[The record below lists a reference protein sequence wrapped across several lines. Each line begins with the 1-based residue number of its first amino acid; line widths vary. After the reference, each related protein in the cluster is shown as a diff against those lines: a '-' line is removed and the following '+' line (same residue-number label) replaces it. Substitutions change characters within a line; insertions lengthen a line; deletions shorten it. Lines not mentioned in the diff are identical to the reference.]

1 MKKIL
6 SIDGGGIRGIIP
18 ALVLS
23 EIEERTQK
31 QIADCFDLIAGTSTG
46 GILALGLSKNQGNG
60 TPVYSA
66 SDLVK
71 IYETR
76 GKDIFPRSPWKG
88 VTSIGGL
95 VDEKYTHTGLE
106 KVLDQYFGGQRMGD
120 GCTKTLITCYDIQN
134 REPLFLKSWKN
145 GHKSVEMKYAARATS
160 AAPTYF
166 EPAFIPINGVKTAL
180 IDGGVFINSPTVSAY
195 AEAKRLFRTDD
206 LLVVSLG
213 TGELTREIS
222 YSDAKDWGKLEW
234 AIPLLSCIFDG
245 VADASDYQMDK
256 FLNNGSKKNYFRL
269 QTTLDIGS
277 DDLDDVKKGNIKN
290 LKAKAE
296 ELIKQKNNELTEI
309 CNVIETTV

>member
-23 EIEERTQK
+23 KIEERTEK
-31 QIADCFDLIAGTSTG
+31 PIADCFNLIAGTSTG
-46 GILALGLSKNQGNG
+46 GILALGLSKKGKNG
-60 TPVYSA
+60 TPEYSA
-66 SDLVK
+66 NELIE

-76 GKDIFPRSPWKG
+76 GEEIFPRSPWKG
-88 VTSIGGL
+88 LTSIGGL
-95 VDEKYTHTGLE
+95 ADEKYDHAGLE
-106 KVLDQYFGGQRMGD
+106 KVLNEYFDEQVIGN
-120 GCTKTLITCYDIQN
+120 GCTKTLITSYDIQN

-145 GHKSVEMKYAARATS
+145 EHKSVKMKYAARATT

-166 EPAFIPINGVKTAL
+166 EPALITIGTNKKAL
-180 IDGGVFINSPTVSAY
+180 IDGGVFINSPAVSAY
-195 AEAKRLFRTDD
+195 AEAKRLFGADD

-222 YSDAKDWGKLEW
+222 YSDAKNWGKLEW
-234 AIPLLSCIFDG
+234 AIPLLGCIFDG

-256 FLNNGSKKNYFRL
+256 FLNNGNKKNYFRL

-277 DDLDDVKKGNIKN
+277 DDLDDVKKGNIKI

-296 ELIKQKNNELTEI
+296 ELIKQKNHELSAI
-309 CNVIETTV
+309 CKLL